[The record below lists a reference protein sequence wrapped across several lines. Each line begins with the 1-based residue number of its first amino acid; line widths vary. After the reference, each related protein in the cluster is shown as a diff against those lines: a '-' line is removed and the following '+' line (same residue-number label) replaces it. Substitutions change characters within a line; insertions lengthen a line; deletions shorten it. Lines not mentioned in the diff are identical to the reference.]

1 MGFWRDLFQRW
12 QTGGPSEPAALSDP
26 ELEDRVLSSPSEVE
40 QLEAAG
46 EASQAEDR
54 GLTSPPGEKW

>member
-1 MGFWRDLFQRW
+1 MGFWRDLFQRR
-12 QTGGPSEPAALSDP
+12 QTGGPSEPAAPSDP

-46 EASQAEDR
+46 EASQADDR